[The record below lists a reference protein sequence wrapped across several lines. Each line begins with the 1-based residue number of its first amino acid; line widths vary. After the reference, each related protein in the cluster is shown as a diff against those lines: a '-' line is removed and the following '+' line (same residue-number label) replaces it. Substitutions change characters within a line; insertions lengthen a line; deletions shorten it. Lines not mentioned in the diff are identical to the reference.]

1 MKNSA
6 HTSRQVT
13 QDIYHYQQGNVTS
26 QEEQKHHQN
35 QTQLFDILII
45 VANYTKLIKCAIN
58 TRCLEFI
65 TVSLEATFSFLL

>member
-26 QEEQKHHQN
+26 QEEQKHRQN

-45 VANYTKLIKCAIN
+45 VANYTKLIKCTIN
-58 TRCLEFI
+58 T
-65 TVSLEATFSFLL
+65 